1 MRKSL
6 CERYLAA
13 SNNKQLFLIY
23 VQEKSRNLLEEYRVA
38 YSLDGR
44 LEN

>member
-6 CERYLAA
+6 HEGYLAA

-23 VQEKSRNLLEEYRVA
+23 VQEKSRNLLEEYHVA
-38 YSLDGR
+38 YSLYER